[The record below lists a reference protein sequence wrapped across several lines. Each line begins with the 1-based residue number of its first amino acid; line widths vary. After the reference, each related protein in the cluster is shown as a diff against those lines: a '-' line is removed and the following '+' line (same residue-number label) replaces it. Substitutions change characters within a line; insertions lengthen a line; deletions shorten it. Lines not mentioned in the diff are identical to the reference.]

1 MDAKGESGVMHASC
15 SDTGR
20 VEHDSP
26 KIWTPIVPIKMDP
39 IVEIQAEKEKAEEGR
54 RKRMKEMI
62 VLGSMQY
69 QHRIESSCILT
80 AGKHS

>member
-1 MDAKGESGVMHASC
+1 MHASC

-39 IVEIQAEKEKAEEGR
+39 IVDIQAL
-54 RKRMKEMI
+54 KRF

-69 QHRIESSCILT
+69 QHRIEHHAYLRPANIVKAPIRTPSNEL
-80 AGKHS
+80 AA